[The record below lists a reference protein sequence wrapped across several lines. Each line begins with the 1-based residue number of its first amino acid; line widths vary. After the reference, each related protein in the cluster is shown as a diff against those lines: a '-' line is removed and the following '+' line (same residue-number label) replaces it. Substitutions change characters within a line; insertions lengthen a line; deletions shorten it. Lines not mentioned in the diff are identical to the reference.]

1 MASFQPA
8 GHFCFFPYALPYVT
22 LIHGRG
28 AEHKL
33 HDYTSSRYCAEAS
46 AVTPID
52 SLEITEVLNSWIE
65 PPVDG
70 VAGLG
75 GLTVQAH
82 CLISGYSSPTATA
95 SDVRSS

>member
-1 MASFQPA
+1 M
-8 GHFCFFPYALPYVT
+8 
-22 LIHGRG
+22 
-28 AEHKL
+28 
-33 HDYTSSRYCAEAS
+33 
-46 AVTPID
+46 TPID

>member
-1 MASFQPA
+1 MAAFNQQ
-8 GHFCFFPYALPYVT
+8 GIFVFFPVLHFRMSLSFMAEEQNTSCMIIPAPGIV
-22 LIHGRG
+22 RG
-28 AEHKL
+28 L
-33 HDYTSSRYCAEAS
+33 SCDSN
-46 AVTPID
+46 D